1 MFLDN
6 YVNANEPSF
15 DLLQYIKIKVAG
27 SASAYCLRI
36 EKNLNCSMLFLFTTR
51 LNNYSN

>member
-15 DLLQYIKIKVAG
+15 DLLQCIKNKVAG

-36 EKNLNCSMLFLFTTR
+36 EKNLNCSMLAFPVYNT
-51 LNNYSN
+51 S